1 MFEAFNILGAD
12 VQKSISGV
20 ASSSVRAYLNSLY
33 PNEFEYY
40 LFTLELVN
48 QAGVVEDILIFPV
61 MPNSISE
68 QRTSLINIR
77 KTNNSIVSITNNT
90 FAPTNISIS
99 GSFGRKIRILLGQQ
113 KSSGG
118 SAFAFSEDFN
128 INKKEIEVNGEIKTG
143 FGVTK
148 MLERI
153 IKKSQSKAGYL
164 LFLYNPS
171 LSNNYLVEVTD
182 MTFSQSM
189 ENNMLWNY
197 QIQFK
202 SLAKAEDVYPA
213 GQDKLNQSIKNQL
226 KFDNINKAVF
236 KLTNTINGIRTLINT
251 GLDKIGVL

>member
-1 MFEAFNILGAD
+1 
-12 VQKSISGV
+12 
-20 ASSSVRAYLNSLY
+20 
-33 PNEFEYY
+33 
-40 LFTLELVN
+40 
-48 QAGVVEDILIFPV
+48 
-61 MPNSISE
+61 
-68 QRTSLINIR
+68 
-77 KTNNSIVSITNNT
+77 
-90 FAPTNISIS
+90 
-99 GSFGRKIRILLGQQ
+99 
-113 KSSGG
+113 
-118 SAFAFSEDFN
+118 
-128 INKKEIEVNGEIKTG
+128 
-143 FGVTK
+143 